1 MKKYYVIILLLPIL
15 AFFAGSLF
23 TGSLFD
29 QYSPSNKVEIKAA
42 DLPYDD
48 STNTKQAKEFDITAA
63 STSINFNGNESF
75 ETWAYNGQVPGP
87 ELRVQKG
94 DTVKINFKNN
104 LPQETTI
111 HFHGIRVPNK
121 MDGVPDVT
129 QTPIKPEGKFVYE
142 FIAHDAGTFWY
153 HPHVRGN
160 EQVER
165 GLYGTI
171 VVEDSN
177 EPEYSED
184 KMLVI
189 DDWRIDS
196 DGSLNENFNNAHD
209 IGHDGRWGN
218 VITVNGQVLPEYE
231 LKRNERVR
239 YRFVNTSN
247 ARVYSLDF
255 GNLDATAIAV
265 DGILA
270 REPFSP
276 NGFELAPGNRIDVDI
291 KAPDSSGD
299 FIIRDRFAGYNNEL
313 FKISIY
319 NDISEESSFDYPK
332 AIKYPEMNL
341 GTYSVDREYAL
352 DQGGMGM
359 MHNLTAT
366 INGQAYPNYQESS
379 LDKNKFQVIRFSNSS
394 ARLHPMHLHGQFF
407 KVIARNN
414 QPVDEPFMRDTVL
427 VHGFETVDV
436 GIIPI
441 DGGDWALH
449 CHILEHAEAGM
460 MTVVEV
466 R

>member
-1 MKKYYVIILLLPIL
+1 MKKYYFVILLLPIL

-23 TGSLFD
+23 TGFSFD
-29 QYSPSNKVEIKAA
+29 RYTPSNKVEIKAA

-48 STNTKQAKEFDITAA
+48 SANTKQVKEFDIVAA
-63 STSINFNGNESF
+63 STTISFNGNESF
-75 ETWAYNGQVPGP
+75 ETWAYNSQVPGP

-94 DTVKINFKNN
+94 DTIKINFTNN
-104 LPQETTI
+104 LTPETTI
-111 HFHGIRVPNK
+111 HFHGIRVLNK

-129 QTPIKPEGKFVYE
+129 QTPIKPGEKFVYE

-171 VVEDSN
+171 VVEDAD
-177 EPEYSED
+177 EPEYSQD

-189 DDWRIDS
+189 DDWRIDN
-196 DGSLNENFNNAHD
+196 DGNLNENFNNAHD

-218 VITVNGQVLPEYE
+218 VITVNGQNLPEYQ

-276 NGFELAPGNRIDVDI
+276 NGFELAPGNRIDIDI
-291 KAPDSSGD
+291 KAPEVSGE
-299 FIIRDRFAGYNNEL
+299 FIITDRFAGYNNEL
-313 FKISIY
+313 FKISIS
-319 NDISEESSFDYPK
+319 NDVSEEPSFAYPQ
-332 AIKYPEMNL
+332 AVKYPDMNL
-341 GTYSVDREYAL
+341 STYSVDREYAL

-407 KVIARNN
+407 KVIARNS

-436 GIIPI
+436 GVIPI